1 MQEAE
6 AALSKEFESNKL
18 KNSDICELNKKIND
32 LKREK
37 GQWHAKLSEARAKL
51 NANND
56 EVNYTLQK
64 FLYITARLRFQSSNF
79 IEWKSFAI

>member
-56 EVNYTLQK
+56 EVNYK
-64 FLYITARLRFQSSNF
+64 
-79 IEWKSFAI
+79 

>member
-6 AALSKEFESNKL
+6 AALSKEFESNKS

-37 GQWHAKLSEARAKL
+37 GQWHAKLLEARAKL

-56 EVNYTLQK
+56 KVNYK
-64 FLYITARLRFQSSNF
+64 
-79 IEWKSFAI
+79 